1 MDARPLP
8 QPGTLHPL
16 TLLRDRI
23 VSFFEGLGYSW
34 TEGPE
39 VEAEWFNFDVL
50 NMDATHFARAA
61 DHTYY
66 LAHPGA
72 PTERS
77 GLVLRAH
84 TSPVQARAMLR
95 GTPPL
100 YKVCIG
106 RTFRPDPLDATH
118 SPVFNQLE
126 GLAVDRGLTMD
137 DLKSTLDRL
146 AEAMFGPGIVTRL
159 RPYHFA
165 YAEPAAEIDVQCK
178 VCHGRAT
185 DCRTCS
191 GEGWIEWGGCGM
203 VHKTVL
209 ANCGIDSEVYS
220 AFSFGMGVE
229 RTLMLREGISD
240 LRHIV
245 DGDVRFALTA
255 RGQPQPAVR
264 AAGLHAVGRALVDQ
278 GHVEITSFPFTDEAI
293 ADQLGLSA
301 DDPRRHQLTLTDPLP
316 GQGRALRTTLLP
328 GLLDTLRR
336 NAERGLL
343 EADIVEQGR
352 VFHPA
357 RSPQRLPTLP
367 IGHKPDAPALD
378 GLDAA
383 LPAQP
388 RHLAA
393 ASTRAGD
400 WTRSVEAAAAA
411 LQRAGWR
418 AHATP
423 AKQVPWLDGRCMAL
437 SVDGRTIGHAG
448 QLTPAL
454 LACYGLP
461 ADTSALELDL
471 DALPLSS
478 PSVSGPSVSSASIS
492 SPFPTSSIPTSKQE
506 QP

>member
-16 TLLRDRI
+16 TLLGDGI

-34 TEGPE
+34 AEGPE

-50 NMDATHFARAA
+50 NMDATHLARAA

-66 LAHPGA
+66 LANPGT
-72 PTERS
+72 PGERS

-95 GTPPL
+95 GTPPQ

-146 AEAMFGPGIVTRL
+146 AQAIFGPGIVTRL

-178 VCHGRAT
+178 ICQGRAT

-220 AFSFGMGVE
+220 AFSFGIGVE

-245 DGDVRFALTA
+245 DGDVQFALTA
-255 RGQPQPAVR
+255 LGQPRPVVR
-264 AAGLHAVGRALVDQ
+264 AAGLHAVGRALVDL
-278 GHVEITSFPFTDEAI
+278 GHVEITSFPFTDEAV
-293 ADQLGLSA
+293 ADQLGL
-301 DDPRRHQLTLTDPLP
+301 DRHDPRRPQLTLTDPLP

-336 NAERGLL
+336 NADRGLH

-357 RSPQRLPTLP
+357 LGAPLLPKLP
-367 IGHKPDAPALD
+367 IGAKPSTQALD

-383 LPAQP
+383 LPTQP

-400 WTRSVEAAAAA
+400 WTRSVELAAAA

-423 AKQVPWLDGRCMAL
+423 TTQAPWLDGRCMAI
-437 SVDGRTIGHAG
+437 SVDGRTVGQAG
-448 QLTPAL
+448 QLTPSL
-454 LACYGLP
+454 LASYGLP
-461 ADTSALELDL
+461 AGTSALELNL
-471 DALPLSS
+471 DALPLSNS
-478 PSVSGPSVSSASIS
+478 
-492 SPFPTSSIPTSKQE
+492 TQE